1 LGRIESITEKSTRVS
16 SDREAGERN
25 GVHYGIKRARRITA
39 IDHGGRLRAHFQRT
53 EGIVASEANGQL
65 RLGNDWWIVGT
76 WGVTG
81 EIYNVMALYEAVD
94 VEGIPTINDEEG
106 LELRYF
112 PLNKPIPELNPFTEL
127 VLRKA
132 GLVEW

>member
-1 LGRIESITEKSTRVS
+1 M
-16 SDREAGERN
+16 
-25 GVHYGIKRARRITA
+25 
-39 IDHGGRLRAHFQRT
+39 
-53 EGIVASEANGQL
+53 
-65 RLGNDWWIVGT
+65 GNDWRIVGT